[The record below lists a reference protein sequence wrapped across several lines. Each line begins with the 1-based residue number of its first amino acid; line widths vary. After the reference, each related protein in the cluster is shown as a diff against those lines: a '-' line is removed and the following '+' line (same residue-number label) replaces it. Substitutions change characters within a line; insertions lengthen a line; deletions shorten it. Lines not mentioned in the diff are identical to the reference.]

1 MAEFEED
8 VEEAVRRRFTS
19 NAVLAT
25 GSDVADGQFASVTDS
40 SSVAL
45 RDVVADIK
53 EDIKE
58 AVGRSDTIFST
69 GSDVGHGQLA
79 MVV

>member
-19 NAVLAT
+19 NAVLSAR
-25 GSDVADGQFASVTDS
+25 SDVADGQFASVTDS

-45 RDVVADIK
+45 RDVVADIE

-58 AVGRSDTIFST
+58 AVGRSDTILAT
-69 GSDVGHGQLA
+69 GSDVGHDQLA